1 MDQVHIKY
9 HADGKMVINLN
20 YFFPANQVNVRKLC
34 RIVDMDFENRDE
46 ILAAITDNL
55 RERIENYTQ
64 EDKKY
69 LEKLKKNYEIV
80 EEWRARGE

>member
-34 RIVDMDFENRDE
+34 RIVDMDVENRDE
-46 ILAAITDNL
+46 ILAAIADNL

-64 EDKKY
+64 KDKKY
-69 LEKLKKNYEIV
+69 LEKLKKNLEVI
-80 EEWRARGE
+80 ETWKARG